1 MNLHIEEYLN
11 TALKFLKRICYIPP
25 KTSKP
30 LSVAT
35 EKTANKKDTK
45 QNKTKP
51 KPSCWN
57 VTALRH
63 VLVPDFVG
71 IAPKR
76 IPELIHLK

>member
-35 EKTANKKDTK
+35 EKTANKRT
-45 QNKTKP
+45 QNKTKQ
-51 KPSCWN
+51 N
-57 VTALRH
+57 QNHH
-63 VLVPDFVG
+63 VEMSQL
-71 IAPKR
+71 
-76 IPELIHLK
+76 